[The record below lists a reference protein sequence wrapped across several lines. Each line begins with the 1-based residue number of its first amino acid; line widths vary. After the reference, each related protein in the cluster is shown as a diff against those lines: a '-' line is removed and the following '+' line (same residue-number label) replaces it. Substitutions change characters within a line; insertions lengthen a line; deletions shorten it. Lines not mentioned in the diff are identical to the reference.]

1 VEREAPDNGR
11 TRVTRAARGL
21 STLAI
26 AVSAG
31 VWLASCGG
39 GGGGGTPVTPTA
51 TPTPGPVRT
60 VVAQGSYSLSAPE
73 ADGTTFFRR
82 TRFETTRVGA
92 FEVTVDWTYASN
104 TVWMYLADGECTA
117 DQFASDECPGTS
129 CPCRFVVESEVD
141 VPKPRVLTVPNA
153 AAGVRTLIVWNLGPQ
168 EEACTYQA
176 VLISSV
182 AGVGAL
188 AHHPDYGGVAGRK
201 RLPPSIRQ

>member
-117 DQFASDECPGTS
+117 DQFASDECPGT
-129 CPCRFVVESEVD
+129 
-141 VPKPRVLTVPNA
+141 
-153 AAGVRTLIVWNLGPQ
+153 
-168 EEACTYQA
+168 YQA

>member
-1 VEREAPDNGR
+1 MKERALDNGS
-11 TRVTRAARGL
+11 TRAACAGRGL

-26 AVSAG
+26 AMCAG

-39 GGGGGTPVTPTA
+39 GGGGGTPATPTA

-82 TRFETTRVGA
+82 TRFETTRVGT
-92 FEVTVDWTYASN
+92 FEVTVDWTHASD
-104 TVWMYLADGECTA
+104 TLWMYLADGECTS

-141 VPKPRVLTVPNA
+141 ATKPRVLTVPNA
-153 AAGVRTLIVWNLGPQ
+153 AAGVRTMIVWNQGPQ
-168 EEACTYQA
+168 EEACSYQA
-176 VLISSV
+176 VLISSAV
-182 AGVGAL
+182 GVGASG
-188 AHHPDYGGVAGRK
+188 HQPDDGGVAVRK
-201 RLPPSIRQ
+201 ALPRPVGQ